1 MKKSRKI
8 LIGILILICVIIGSV
23 SYIGYYYVTQNKN
36 EKVYKKLQK
45 EVVKQ
50 ESKEEEPQTEESHV
64 EIRLIL
70 HSFRLRTRIFMHGS
84 RLAGRISIIL
94 LRRVLRTMSII

>member
-8 LIGILILICVIIGSV
+8 LIGILICVIIGSV
-23 SYIGYYYVTQNKN
+23 FYIGYYYVTQNKN

-64 EIRLIL
+64 EIPIDFAQLQAQNPDIY
-70 HSFRLRTRIFMHGS
+70 GS
-84 RLAGRISIIL
+84 RLTGRILIIP